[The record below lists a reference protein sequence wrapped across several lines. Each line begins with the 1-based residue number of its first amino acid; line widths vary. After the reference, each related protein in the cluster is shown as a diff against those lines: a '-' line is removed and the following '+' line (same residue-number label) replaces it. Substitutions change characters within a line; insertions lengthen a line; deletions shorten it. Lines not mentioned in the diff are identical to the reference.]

1 MRAVDSVPV
10 PERLRLF
17 DKMKPIGVFSRSR
30 HVSSLISWKHHHTNF
45 IYPRAQDFFNDD
57 RQGCLRGSIPVDKS
71 LQGKRPLI
79 FAGGGDN
86 CAFDFHECCV
96 LCARKPHKSLL
107 TRQGTGSRVVAH
119 TGELRESLTGARVF
133 STLSTRAQPGMRP
146 TATQGIIGVRKN
158 SDLGI

>member
-86 CAFDFHECCV
+86 CAFDFHDGCV
-96 LCARKPHKSLL
+96 L
-107 TRQGTGSRVVAH
+107 V
-119 TGELRESLTGARVF
+119 RESLTNPSLPVKEPAAE
-133 STLSTRAQPGMRP
+133 LLLIPA
-146 TATQGIIGVRKN
+146 N
-158 SDLGI
+158 SGNR